1 MISTRG
7 RAGIRRDAWG
17 VPQLWG
23 DTVEELARLQGRAAA
38 LDRAWQIEVER
49 WRAEGRLAERL
60 GPAELGW
67 DRFARRARLA
77 DTAARCFRRLSPAT
91 RRWVTAYVDGV
102 NAGLAEGAAGA
113 PEFAATG
120 GAPGRWR
127 PWSPLGV
134 FLVQHILFGT
144 FPNKLWRAHVEATL
158 GPAATGLFAVE
169 GPGGSGSNAWV
180 VPGDPAAGRGPVL
193 AGDPHRVLEL
203 PGIYQQVRL
212 ACPEF
217 DVLGFAFPGVPGLP
231 HFGHAGD
238 VAWAVTNAMAD
249 YQDVY
254 REHLR
259 REDGRV
265 LVRDADGWLPARR
278 HVERIRVRG
287 AATEP
292 VEVIETPRGPV
303 IDHDRHTGEALSL
316 RIPAR
321 VEADLGFDALLP
333 LLRARTVDDVAEALR
348 GWVEPVNSVL
358 VADRHGGIRRLVAG
372 LVPLR
377 DDRCRWVPVPGWEP
391 RYRWSGRYAETKP
404 VEVTG
409 AAVCAND
416 RRDDVAD
423 LGIDFAPPHRAAR
436 IRDLLA
442 ADVPSDAVHVDTRL
456 AAGPLLALLDRLDPA
471 ALDPDARA
479 LRRRLRAWD
488 GRMAADS
495 TDAGAWAAWRSAL
508 VRRLHDHPRLRP
520 LRAPAR
526 YDELFAP
533 WTDPLARLGHALDG
547 LVDGA
552 DRLGVDVTAVAAAA
566 LAEVAAAGPAP
577 AWGARHRLHPVHL
590 GVAPDVDTAVA
601 AMRDRVA
608 LGGDTDCVLATSSV
622 PGVSDACWRGPVARY
637 VWDLTDRSRSRWVVP
652 FGASGRPGDP
662 HFDDQ
667 LPRWAA
673 GELIPVPDTDLT
685 REGDPS

>member
-1 MISTRG
+1 MFTNR

-120 GAPGRWR
+120 CVPGRWR

-144 FPNKLWRAHVEATL
+144 FPNKLWRAHVEAAL
-158 GPAATGLFAVE
+158 GPAVTGLFAVE

-231 HFGHAGD
+231 HFGHAGE

-259 REDGRV
+259 REGGRV

-316 RIPAR
+316 RVPVR

-358 VADRHGGIRRLVAG
+358 VADRHGGVRQLVAG

-377 DDRCRWVPVPGWEP
+377 DDRCRWVPVPGWEA

-423 LGIDFAPPHRAAR
+423 LGVDFAPPHRAAR

-442 ADVPSDAVHVDTRL
+442 SGVPSAAVHVDTRL
-456 AAGPLLALLDRLDPA
+456 AAGPLRALLDRLDPA
-471 ALDPDARA
+471 ALDPPTRA
-479 LRRRLRAWD
+479 LRRRLAAWD

-495 TDAGAWAAWRSAL
+495 TDAGAWAAWRTAL

-552 DRLGVDVTAVAAAA
+552 DRLGVDVTTVAAAA

-637 VWDLTDRSRSRWVVP
+637 VWDLTDRSLSRWVVP

-685 REGDPS
+685 AEGDTS